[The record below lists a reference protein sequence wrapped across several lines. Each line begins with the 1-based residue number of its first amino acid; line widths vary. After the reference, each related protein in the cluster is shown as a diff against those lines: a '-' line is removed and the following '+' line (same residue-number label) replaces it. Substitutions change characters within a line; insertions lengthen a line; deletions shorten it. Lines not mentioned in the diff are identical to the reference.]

1 VPPVRDA
8 DRRRGWA
15 VFAGKL
21 FIAELMSALLL
32 ASLRVEL
39 GEGFLFT
46 SAVGHTTLTLKVA
59 RRNGEF

>member
-1 VPPVRDA
+1 MPPVRDA

-15 VFAGKL
+15 VFAGKG
-21 FIAELMSALLL
+21 ISTELMSALLL

-46 SAVGHTTLTLKVA
+46 SAVGHSSLCLKIA
-59 RRNGEF
+59 RRGWA